1 MHELAEKL
9 AKTEK
14 RVGRC
19 NEFGAA
25 FELSGMLDILRSCNL
40 ACNASI
46 VIGAAFLATSF
57 FLSLAC
63 MVLSGWPVN
72 FGAYL

>member
-1 MHELAEKL
+1 MARQRAE
-9 AKTEK
+9 
-14 RVGRC
+14 GC
-19 NEFGAA
+19 NLSAVA
-25 FELSGMLDILRSCNL
+25 FELSIMPDLLRSCNL

-46 VIGAAFLATSF
+46 IIGAACLVTSF
-57 FLSLAC
+57 FLALAC

>member
-1 MHELAEKL
+1 MTRQRAE
-9 AKTEK
+9 
-14 RVGRC
+14 GC
-19 NEFGAA
+19 NFPDVA
-25 FELSGMLDILRSCNL
+25 FEVYVMPDLLRSYNL

-46 VIGAAFLATSF
+46 VLGAAFLVTSF
-57 FLSLAC
+57 FLALAC